1 MSVPRVVLDTNVL
14 ISGVLFGGKPRRIIE
29 SVVKGK
35 INAYLSPVILDEFKD
50 VIARPKFG
58 LGDETSFE
66 ITREI
71 EDTFLFV
78 FPKIVIE
85 RIKDDPDDNAILECA
100 LTADA
105 EYIVTGD
112 PHLLGLDSFKGM
124 QILTPATFL
133 TKLNQKTY
141 ECY

>member
-14 ISGVLFGGKPRRIIE
+14 ISGVLFGGKPRRIIK
-29 SVVKGK
+29 SAVKGK

-50 VIARPKFG
+50 VIARSKFG

-78 FPKIVIE
+78 FPKIVIK

-100 LTADA
+100 LAVDA

-112 PHLLGLDSFKGM
+112 PHLLSLDSFKGM

-133 TKLNQKTY
+133 TELNL
-141 ECY
+141 

>member
-100 LTADA
+100 LAADA

-112 PHLLGLDSFKGM
+112 PHLLGLDSFKGI

-133 TKLNQKTY
+133 TELTL
-141 ECY
+141 

>member
-1 MSVPRVVLDTNVL
+1 MPVPRVVLDTNVL

-35 INAYLSPVILDEFKD
+35 IKVYLSPVILDEFKD

-71 EDTFLFV
+71 EDIFLFV

-100 LTADA
+100 LAADA

-112 PHLLGLDSFKGM
+112 PHLLSLDSFKGM

-133 TKLNQKTY
+133 TELTL
-141 ECY
+141 

>member
-1 MSVPRVVLDTNVL
+1 MPVPRVVLDTNVL

-71 EDTFLFV
+71 EDIFLFV

-100 LTADA
+100 LAADA

-112 PHLLGLDSFKGM
+112 PHLLSLDSFKGM

-133 TKLNQKTY
+133 TELTL
-141 ECY
+141 

>member
-1 MSVPRVVLDTNVL
+1 MPIPRVVLDTNVL
-14 ISGVLFGGKPRRIIE
+14 ISGVLFGGKPRLIIE

-35 INAYLSPVILDEFKD
+35 IKAYLSPVILDEFKD

-58 LGDETSFE
+58 LGHETSFA

-71 EDTFLFV
+71 EDIFLFV
-78 FPKIVIE
+78 FPKIVIK

-100 LTADA
+100 LAADA

-112 PHLLGLDSFKGM
+112 PHLLSLDSFKGI

-133 TKLNQKTY
+133 TDLTL
-141 ECY
+141 